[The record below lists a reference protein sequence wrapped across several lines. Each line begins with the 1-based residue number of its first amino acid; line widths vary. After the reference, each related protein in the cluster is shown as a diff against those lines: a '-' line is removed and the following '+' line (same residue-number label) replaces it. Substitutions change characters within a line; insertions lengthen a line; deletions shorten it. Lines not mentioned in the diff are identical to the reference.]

1 MKEICYFCAHWR
13 AQEYC
18 GPGICCLRFPS
29 VYECL
34 PDGCCSCFHLRK
46 SARIKYMAD
55 EIRLVPSPEEI
66 RHHRIELG
74 ISQYDMA
81 IQTNLSQSMI
91 SRIESGNVN
100 PTIST
105 LNKILMVLH
114 QTECEYHTPVS
125 HIPEE
130 EVSVR

>member
-1 MKEICYFCAHWR
+1 
-13 AQEYC
+13 
-18 GPGICCLRFPS
+18 
-29 VYECL
+29 
-34 PDGCCSCFHLRK
+34 
-46 SARIKYMAD
+46 MAD